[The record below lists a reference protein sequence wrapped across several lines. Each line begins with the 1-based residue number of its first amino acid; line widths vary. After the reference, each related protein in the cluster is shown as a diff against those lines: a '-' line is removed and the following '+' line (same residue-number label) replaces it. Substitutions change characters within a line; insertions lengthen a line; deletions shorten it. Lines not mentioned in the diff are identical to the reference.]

1 MLSLIK
7 RSSWSGGMHLL
18 GIRSSRAVD
27 FTIMSVSFWINYTL
41 LGSDTK
47 LHVSFGVVFSLLDF

>member
-7 RSSWSGGMHLL
+7 RSSRSGGMHLL

-41 LGSDTK
+41 LESDTK
-47 LHVSFGVVFSLLDF
+47 LHVSFGVFSLLDF